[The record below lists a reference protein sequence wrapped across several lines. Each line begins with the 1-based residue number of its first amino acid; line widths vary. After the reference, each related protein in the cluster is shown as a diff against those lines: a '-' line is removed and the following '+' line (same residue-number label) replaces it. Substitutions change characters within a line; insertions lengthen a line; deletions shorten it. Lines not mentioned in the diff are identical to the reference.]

1 LSELFLRFAFSFRKM
16 TTRVKYSITVADEV
30 VSEFQTMKLGKK
42 YSYIQMKI
50 SLEKMVR

>member
-1 LSELFLRFAFSFRKM
+1 MSELFVRFAFSFGKM
-16 TTRVKYSITVADEV
+16 TTTLADEV

-50 SLEKMVR
+50 SRETNVGLR